1 MKRHMHLLWFL
12 LLASGLSACTSGARI
27 DLLDPAA
34 APGAVQS
41 ILVATNR
48 AHDPVTGAPGGGRS
62 TALRYAEVGV
72 AIPPDR
78 QPGEIPLARSQST
91 FDPRLHF
98 ALAGVR
104 QMDAAG
110 FRATLADRLAAL
122 PPREREVM
130 VIVHGY
136 NTGFADGVYRSAQLD
151 HDLNLP
157 GVVVHFSWPSAAMP
171 LAYANDRDSAL
182 FARDALEG
190 MLGQITQAGARR
202 VVLVGHSMGA
212 HLVMETLRQL
222 AIGTSP
228 VMDRLDAVVLVSPD
242 IDTDVFVA
250 QARRVGSLP
259 QPFFVV
265 TSQRDQILRLSAR
278 LSGHEDRLGTLSD
291 PARIDGLGVTL
302 VDVSAFST
310 GTGHF
315 TLGDSPALVTMMNQ
329 LGAVD
334 AALGADRAGQ
344 LDLLPA
350 TVLGLRNTTQVI
362 LRPFG
367 AR

>member
-1 MKRHMHLLWFL
+1 MTHRLHLFQSL
-12 LLASGLSACTSGARI
+12 LLAVALSACASAARI
-27 DLLDPAA
+27 DLLDPAE
-34 APGAVQS
+34 APGRVQNV
-41 ILVATNR
+41 LVATNR
-48 AHDPVTGAPGGGRS
+48 AHDPATGAPGEGRS
-62 TALRYAEVGV
+62 SALRFAEVGV
-72 AIPPDR
+72 SIPPDR
-78 QPGEIPLARSQST
+78 QAGEIALARSRST

-104 QMDAAG
+104 QMQAAG
-110 FRATLADRLAAL
+110 FRATLAERLAAL
-122 PPREREVM
+122 PGAEREVM

-136 NTGFADGVYRSAQLD
+136 NTGFADGIYRSAQLD

-171 LAYANDRDSAL
+171 LAYAHDRDSAL
-182 FARDALEG
+182 FARDALEQT
-190 MLGQITQAGARR
+190 LGQIAQAGARR

-222 AIGTSP
+222 AIGASP
-228 VMDRLDAVVLVSPD
+228 VRARLDAVVLVSPD

-250 QARRVGSLP
+250 QARRVGTLP
-259 QPFFVV
+259 QPFFVI
-265 TSQRDQILRLSAR
+265 TSQRDRILQLSAR

-315 TLGDSPALVTMMNQ
+315 TVGDSPALVAMMNQ

-334 AALGADRAGQ
+334 AALGTDRAGQ

-362 LRPFG
+362 LRPYG